1 MQPRHRRPP
10 PLQAAF
16 AQLSGSSVEQMTMAS
31 TEPDKDF
38 IYILETIETL
48 VAAKKD
54 LPTIHVTHDHL
65 SRMIDD
71 LAARIQYDWLH
82 NADRI
87 LLPCQ
92 VMSRL
97 LKLYGA
103 LKDTPQAMS
112 VWNTIADNKRVSALY
127 SSPGCN
133 DTRMH
138 YHLLS
143 IFSNLQSENINN
155 QVVEKGIVEAFDCH
169 SAISTTQEEPNKSS
183 AKPEEPSLS
192 EDDSSV
198 SEDESDQPSKVSKP
212 TKKLSWSIPV
222 ANARFPDKHLWGSCT
237 ALDYNSEAGTLVV
250 QEVDKPKVK
259 AGSKVSVEVRRLT
272 HIRHDSSKLHIR
284 LIFKV
289 DGKYIVDLR
298 MHTMDDGE
306 DLVKKLTAIGPE
318 GFQAGLQ
325 IGLVKNLSHIMDERE
340 PVGAQKRD
348 SVVESNGK
356 RAVKKAKPS
365 E

>member
-1 MQPRHRRPP
+1 
-10 PLQAAF
+10 
-16 AQLSGSSVEQMTMAS
+16 MAS

-38 IYILETIETL
+38 IYVLETIETL

-54 LPTIHVTHDHL
+54 LPTVHVSHDRL
-65 SRMIDD
+65 SRMIDE
-71 LAARIQYDWLH
+71 LAKRIQHDWLH

-97 LKLYGA
+97 IKVYVA

-155 QVVEKGIVEAFDCH
+155 QVVENGVVEAFDCH
-169 SAISTTQEEPNKSS
+169 SATSMTQEEPHKTSGKPDESS
-183 AKPEEPSLS
+183 VS
-192 EDDSSV
+192 EDDSSI
-198 SEDESDQPSKVSKP
+198 SENESDQPNKVSKS
-212 TKKLSWSIPV
+212 TKNLSWSIPV

-237 ALDYNSEAGTLVV
+237 ALDYDHEAGTLVV

-259 AGSKVSVEVRRLT
+259 AGSKVSVEVRRLS
-272 HIRHDSSKLHIR
+272 HIRHDASKLHIR
-284 LIFKV
+284 LIFKA

-306 DLVKKLTAIGPE
+306 DLVKKLMAIGPE
-318 GFQAGLQ
+318 GFQAG
-325 IGLVKNLSHIMDERE
+325 IV
-340 PVGAQKRD
+340 
-348 SVVESNGK
+348 
-356 RAVKKAKPS
+356 
-365 E
+365 

>member
-1 MQPRHRRPP
+1 
-10 PLQAAF
+10 
-16 AQLSGSSVEQMTMAS
+16 MAS

-38 IYILETIETL
+38 INVLETIETL

-54 LPTIHVTHDHL
+54 LPTIHLSHDRL
-65 SRMIDD
+65 SRMIDE
-71 LAARIQYDWLH
+71 LAKRIQHDWLH

-97 LKLYGA
+97 LKLYVA

-127 SSPGCN
+127 SSPGCS

-155 QVVEKGIVEAFDCH
+155 QVVENGVVEAFDCH
-169 SAISTTQEEPNKSS
+169 SETSMTQEEPSKTPTR
-183 AKPEEPSLS
+183 PEESSVS

-198 SEDESDQPSKVSKP
+198 SENESDQPSKASKP
-212 TKKLSWSIPV
+212 TKNLSWSIPV

-237 ALDYNSEAGTLVV
+237 ALDYDHEAGTLVV

-272 HIRHDSSKLHIR
+272 HIRHDASKLHVR
-284 LIFKV
+284 LIFKA

-306 DLVKKLTAIGPE
+306 DLVKKLKAIGPE
-318 GFQAGLQ
+318 EFQAGLQ
-325 IGLVKNLSHIMDERE
+325 IGIVKNLSQIMDERE
-340 PVGAQKRD
+340 PVGAQKRN
-348 SVVESNGK
+348 SVIESNGK
-356 RAVKKAKPS
+356 RVVKKVKPS